1 MNSFNRKKNSDG
13 KKVEN
18 TQLVEFIGA
27 TVDPFT
33 NPSIHFKIKKS
44 DGKKFRKHPPC

>member
-18 TQLVEFIGA
+18 TQLVVEFIGA

-44 DGKKFRKHPPC
+44 DGKK